1 MFKVINSTYFIER
14 LVSEIKSRCKARYL
28 IPSQEFLH
36 YIANFYAKKY
46 EMGVEEKEQLIR
58 ILESRI
64 TFTMDL
70 GTPVEA

>member
-1 MFKVINSTYFIER
+1 MYKVINSTYFIER

-36 YIANFYAKKY
+36 YIANFYANKY
-46 EMGVEEKEQLIR
+46 GMGSEEEDQLIR

-64 TFTMDL
+64 TFTMSI
-70 GTPVEA
+70 